1 MIDCPECDGTGT
13 ETRERYLAGKI
24 VEYYITC
31 NNCTGKKQIEPMPEE
46 TTMDNVEKHPR
57 VQIAELRGSLTTLIR
72 FAELLPEDD
81 TIVMCNL
88 KYAAQLIKEKFLKEA
103 KSVY

>member
-1 MIDCPECDGTGT
+1 MIDCPECNGTGT
-13 ETRERYLAGKI
+13 ETRERCLAGKI

-31 NNCTGKKQIEPMPEE
+31 NNCTGEKQIEPMPEE

-103 KSVY
+103 S

>member
-1 MIDCPECDGTGT
+1 MIDCPDCNGTGT

-103 KSVY
+103 S

>member
-1 MIDCPECDGTGT
+1 MIDCPECNGTGT

-81 TIVMCNL
+81 TIVICNL

-103 KSVY
+103 S

>member
-1 MIDCPECDGTGT
+1 MIDCPECSGTGT
-13 ETRERYLAGKI
+13 ETRERFMSGNV
-24 VEYYITC
+24 VEYTITC
-31 NNCTGKKQIEPMPEE
+31 NNCKGEKQIEPMPEE

-72 FAELLPEDD
+72 FAELLPEDN

-88 KYAAQLIKEKFLKEA
+88 KYAAQLIKEKFLEEA
-103 KSVY
+103 S

>member
-1 MIDCPECDGTGT
+1 M
-13 ETRERYLAGKI
+13 
-24 VEYYITC
+24 
-31 NNCTGKKQIEPMPEE
+31 N
-46 TTMDNVEKHPR
+46 NVEKHPR

-88 KYAAQLIKEKFLKEA
+88 KYAAQLIKEKVLKEV
-103 KSVY
+103 S

>member
-1 MIDCPECDGTGT
+1 MIDCPECNGTGT

-46 TTMDNVEKHPR
+46 TTTDNVEKHPR

-103 KSVY
+103 S

>member
-1 MIDCPECDGTGT
+1 MIDCPECNGTGT

-103 KSVY
+103 S

>member
-1 MIDCPECDGTGT
+1 MIDCPECNGTGT
-13 ETRERYLAGKI
+13 ETRERFMAGNV
-24 VEYYITC
+24 VEYHITC
-31 NNCTGKKQIEPMPEE
+31 SNCNGEKQIKPMPEE

-88 KYAAQLIKEKFLKEA
+88 KYAAQLIKEKVLKEV
-103 KSVY
+103 S